1 MMTSLLPPWA
11 PNLHPLVIHFPIA
24 LLIAGALLDFVD
36 AFFARPARLT
46 AAATSLQVLGVI
58 GAVAAV
64 VTGQQ
69 AAATVLTPGLAH
81 PIVEQHR
88 IWALATAGYFGALV
102 SVRIAIELA
111 GVALTRWYRVLLVV
125 AALAGVAALQQ
136 TAERGARLVFEYGVG
151 VIGSPPA
158 R

>member
-1 MMTSLLPPWA
+1 MSFLPAWA

-24 LLIAGALLDFVD
+24 LLIAAALADLVDALL
-36 AFFARPARLT
+36 ARPAWLT
-46 AAATSLQVLGVI
+46 AAATSLHVLGVV

-88 IWALATAGYFGALV
+88 VWALATTGYFGALV
-102 SVRIAIELA
+102 SVRIAIGLA
-111 GVALTRWYRVLLVV
+111 GTTLTRRHRAILLV

-136 TAERGARLVFEYGVG
+136 TAERGARLVYEYGVG
-151 VIGSPPA
+151 VIGSPGA

>member
-1 MMTSLLPPWA
+1 MHS
-11 PNLHPLVIHFPIA
+11 
-24 LLIAGALLDFVD
+24 
-36 AFFARPARLT
+36 FARPAWLT
-46 AAATSLQVLGVI
+46 AAATSLYVLGVV

-88 IWALATAGYFGALV
+88 IWALATRGYFGALV
-102 SVRIAIELA
+102 SVRIAIRLA
-111 GVALTRWYRVLLVV
+111 GVTLTRRHRALLLV
-125 AALAGVAALQQ
+125 AALAGVVALQQ
-136 TAERGARLVFEYGVG
+136 TAERGARLVYQYGVG
-151 VIGSPPA
+151 VIGSPGA